1 MKIKIL
7 VPKFCVVSY
16 HTVVCFFMCTHYW
29 QPANNVYPIYCS
41 KAVHASLVPDPQE
54 WGSQEPH
61 VRMSRLTSDSDL
73 GVDFIQF
80 LKINDFSGDW
90 GGINKDTIVVV
101 LLQSWQCVC
110 VCIRLQ
116 SQK

>member
-1 MKIKIL
+1 
-7 VPKFCVVSY
+7 
-16 HTVVCFFMCTHYW
+16 
-29 QPANNVYPIYCS
+29 
-41 KAVHASLVPDPQE
+41 
-54 WGSQEPH
+54 
-61 VRMSRLTSDSDL
+61 MSRLTSDSDL